1 MLFHK
6 IKNVEALDNFTLQ
19 VLFESGEKRFYDL
32 NKLIEVNKDFEILK
46 RDKNLFKLVK
56 IDIQGYGIYWN
67 DYLDISCN
75 EIYYNNW
82 KIKYLIYLFYIKK
95 LVIANLDKGVAIQ
108 TKWSE
113 TKNSIKQIIFNLF
126 GIV

>member
-1 MLFHK
+1 MSFHK

-108 TKWSE
+108 TKWSRL
-113 TKNSIKQIIFNLF
+113 TNSNLN
-126 GIV
+126 ILQNL

>member
-1 MLFHK
+1 MSFHK

-95 LVIANLDKGVAIQ
+95 LVIANLDKGVVIQ

>member
-1 MLFHK
+1 MSFHK

-108 TKWSE
+108 
-113 TKNSIKQIIFNLF
+113 IKQN
-126 GIV
+126 

>member
-1 MLFHK
+1 MSFHK

-67 DYLDISCN
+67 DYLDLLCKKRLPTMLGVTDLHSN
-75 EIYYNNW
+75 MVR
-82 KIKYLIYLFYIKK
+82 YI
-95 LVIANLDKGVAIQ
+95 LQ
-108 TKWSE
+108 
-113 TKNSIKQIIFNLF
+113 
-126 GIV
+126 